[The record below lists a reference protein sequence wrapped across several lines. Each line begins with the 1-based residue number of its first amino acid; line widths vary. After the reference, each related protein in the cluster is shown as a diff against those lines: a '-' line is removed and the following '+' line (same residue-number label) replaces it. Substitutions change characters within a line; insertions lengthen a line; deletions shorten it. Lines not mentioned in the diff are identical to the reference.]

1 MQAIVIT
8 ETVTVCEGTPSP
20 SPRHNAGLP
29 SLLLCP
35 DGSLL
40 LAHRIGTH
48 KNSRDGTQFLWRSRD
63 QGKTWSSVGF
73 PFTTTP
79 SGAAAELRTAALS
92 NLGDGRIAMLL
103 TWIIHPNDTAPLVN
117 PDTQGLL
124 PIHIGW
130 TVSTDNGGAWSSL
143 QEIDVEPFVQPCGN
157 GPLLR
162 LPNGRLLAAFESYK
176 HYDDPAPWSSRSAVI
191 LSEDNG
197 RTWAKP
203 LVVAC
208 DPAHV
213 LSFWDQ
219 NIQLLADGTL
229 ISLIWADDRNR
240 PGASEIYCS
249 RSHDFGETWTTPG
262 PIGISGQHSKPLLLP
277 DSRLLLFYVV
287 RHGDSAIRIA
297 VSSDQGGNWRTND
310 DWLLYSQRAND
321 LAALEDRGH
330 GEYAAYL
337 QGMGQWSFGWP
348 SAVVLEDGQILA
360 SYYAGH
366 GDRSSVYVRRL
377 LVTGSGHTPHGETSA
392 PGNVTGS

>member
-1 MQAIVIT
+1 Y
-8 ETVTVCEGTPSP
+8 
-20 SPRHNAGLP
+20 
-29 SLLLCP
+29 
-35 DGSLL
+35 
-40 LAHRIGTH
+40 
-48 KNSRDGTQFLWRSRD
+48 
-63 QGKTWSSVGF
+63 
-73 PFTTTP
+73 
-79 SGAAAELRTAALS
+79 
-92 NLGDGRIAMLL
+92 
-103 TWIIHPNDTAPLVN
+103 
-117 PDTQGLL
+117 
-124 PIHIGW
+124 IGW
-130 TVSTDNGGAWSSL
+130 TVSTDNGGTWSSL
-143 QEIDVEPFVQPCGN
+143 QEIDVAPLVQPCGN

-203 LVVAC
+203 LVVAY
-208 DPAHV
+208 DPTHV

-229 ISLIWADDRNR
+229 ISLIWVDDRNR

-262 PIGISGQHSKPLLLP
+262 PIGVSGQHSKPLLLP

-297 VSSDQGGNWRTND
+297 ISSDQGNNWRTND

-321 LAALEDRGH
+321 LAALKDQGH
-330 GEYAAYL
+330 GEYTAYL

-377 LVTGSGHTPHGETSA
+377 SVT
-392 PGNVTGS
+392 